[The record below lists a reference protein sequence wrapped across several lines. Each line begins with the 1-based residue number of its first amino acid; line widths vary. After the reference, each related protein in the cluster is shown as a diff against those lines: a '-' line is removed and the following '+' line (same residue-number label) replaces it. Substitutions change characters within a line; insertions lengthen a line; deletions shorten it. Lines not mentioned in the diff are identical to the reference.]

1 MRLPRLTTPRYESRG
16 LQILTRIVV
25 INAGANLLGAI
36 EVAPII
42 GILLMS
48 LDDGIHANLTRNQI
62 LLGGW
67 GLLVVLLDGAWR
79 WGQPRAGR
87 IRRWLSPHDGGCVV
101 FVPGWIIGICLLVVA
116 VWARFQG
123 YR

>member
-1 MRLPRLTTPRYESRG
+1 MRLPRLTAPRYENRG

-25 INAGANLLGAI
+25 IGAGANLLGAI

-42 GILLMS
+42 GMLLMS
-48 LDDGIHANLTRNQI
+48 LDDGSHANLTRNQI

-67 GLLVVLLDGAWR
+67 GLVVVMLDSAWR

-87 IRRWLSPHDGGCVV
+87 IRRWLSPYEGGCVM
-101 FVPGWIIGICLLVVA
+101 FVPGWIIGVCLLA
-116 VWARFQG
+116 LTVWASNA
-123 YR
+123 

>member
-1 MRLPRLTTPRYESRG
+1 MRLPYESRG

-42 GILLMS
+42 GLLLMS
-48 LDDGIHANLTRNQI
+48 LGDGTHANLTHNQI

-67 GLLVVLLDGAWR
+67 GLVVVLLDGAWR
-79 WGQPRAGR
+79 WRQPRVGR
-87 IRRWLSPHDGGCVV
+87 IRRWLSPYEGGSVV
-101 FVPGWIIGICLLVVA
+101 FVPGWIMGICLLAVA
-116 VWARFQG
+116 IWARFQG